1 MFYDEYTI
9 MGFFEKKSEERS
21 LKFMIFLYSTAKIFN
36 QSLNVFLQRYY
47 HLLTKMNLEFGSNT

>member
-36 QSLNVFLQRYY
+36 QSLNVFLRRHYN
-47 HLLTKMNLEFGSNT
+47 LLTKMNLEFGSNT

>member
-36 QSLNVFLQRYY
+36 QNLKLFLYNWKR
-47 HLLTKMNLEFGSNT
+47 LTFFN

>member
-36 QSLNVFLQRYY
+36 QSLNVRRHYN
-47 HLLTKMNLEFGSNT
+47 LLTKMNLEFGSNT